1 MRTSHRYQLTML
13 ATAIGVLVVAPAAAA
28 PAFAQAAAAPSG
40 VVINEI
46 VSTGGDPGDWV
57 ELMNTG
63 TAPVDVSG
71 WSILDDNDT
80 HTAVPLPTGSTID
93 VGGFLV
99 VDESTL
105 GFGLGSQDSATL
117 FDAEHR
123 VVDSYA
129 WSAHAGTSYG
139 RCPNGTGGFT
149 TTGAATKD
157 APNACAETVA
167 AAPWPGGSDVRTADV
182 ANTFGENLSGLYYQ
196 ASGTAKPGVLW
207 AVRNGPSTL
216 YRLLWDGSQW
226 VPDTANGWEH
236 GKALTYTDGSGD
248 PDAEGVTA
256 ITDGSD
262 ASDAASVYVSTERNN
277 DNDSVSRPAVLRFDT
292 TESGA
297 TLTATDDWN
306 LTADI
311 PGLPANKGA
320 EAVTWIPDSFL
331 SEHGFVDENTGAP
344 YVPGDYP
351 GHGDGLF
358 FVGIEADGSIHAYA
372 FEAGGQYQR
381 ISSTPSGFPGV
392 MDLQFDQERQSLWAV
407 CDDTCD
413 GRSAT
418 LTIATS
424 GSLAGHFA
432 VQSVFE
438 RPAGMPNINNE
449 GFTTAP
455 QAECVNGL
463 KPVFWSDDGETDG
476 HALRAGTIQCT
487 PADDGQPEPATLVLS
502 ANSVAA
508 GGSLQVVAS
517 GFTPKESVAITLH
530 SAPVTV
536 ATVTASADG
545 TVSATVGIP
554 ADTAVGA
561 HTLTATGATSGAIA
575 SADLIVT
582 AIVTAPGG
590 STPPGQG
597 PSTQAPSNQTAASH
611 DAAGALASTGSS
623 VDGLVT
629 AALLLSL
636 AGLAAW
642 LVSTRRMSR
651 AR

>member
-1 MRTSHRYQLTML
+1 ML
-13 ATAIGVLVVAPAAAA
+13 ATAIGVLVVAPGAAA
-28 PAFAQAAAAPSG
+28 PVFAEAAGAPSG

-46 VSTGGDPGDWV
+46 VSSGGDPGDWV

-80 HTAVPLPTGSTID
+80 HSAVPLPNGSTID
-93 VGGFLV
+93 AGGFLV

-117 FDAEHR
+117 FDAEHQ

-139 RCPNGTGGFT
+139 RCPNGTGEFT
-149 TTGAATKD
+149 TTSEATKD

-167 AAPWPGGSDVRTADV
+167 AEPWPGGSDVRTVDV
-182 ANTFGENLSGLYYQ
+182 ANTFGENLSGLYYE

-236 GKALTYTDGSGD
+236 GKALAYPDGSGD

-256 ITDGSD
+256 IIDSSH
-262 ASDAASVYVSTERNN
+262 ASGAASVYVSTERNN
-277 DNDSVSRPAVLRFDT
+277 DNNSVSRPAVLRFDT
-292 TESGA
+292 TDTGA
-297 TLTATDDWN
+297 TLAATADWN

-320 EAVTWIPDSFL
+320 EAITWIPDSYL
-331 SEHGFVDENTGAP
+331 SEHGFVDENTSAP

-358 FVGIEADGSIHAYA
+358 FVGIETDGSINAYA
-372 FEAGGQYQR
+372 LEDDGRYQR
-381 ISSTPSGFPGV
+381 ISSTPSGFPAV

-407 CDDTCD
+407 CDDTCG

-424 GSLAGHFA
+424 GSPAGHFA

-449 GFTTAP
+449 GFATAP

-487 PADDGQPEPATLVLS
+487 PADDGQPQPATLQLS
-502 ANSVAA
+502 TDTVAA
-508 GGSLQVVAS
+508 GGSLQVVAA
-517 GFTPKESVAITLH
+517 GFAPGEAVAVALH
-530 SAPVTV
+530 STPVTV
-536 ATVTASADG
+536 ATGTVTADG
-545 TVSATVGIP
+545 AFAATVSIP
-554 ADTAVGA
+554 ADTSVGA

-575 SADLIVT
+575 SADLVVT
-582 AIVTAPGG
+582 AAATTPGG
-590 STPPGQG
+590 ATPSDPG
-597 PSTQAPSNQTAASH
+597 SSHQAPSNQANGSAV
-611 DAAGALASTGSS
+611 AAGTLASTGSS
-623 VDGLVT
+623 IDAALA
-629 AALLLSL
+629 AALLIVL

-642 LVSTRRMSR
+642 LVGRGRVSR
-651 AR
+651 SR